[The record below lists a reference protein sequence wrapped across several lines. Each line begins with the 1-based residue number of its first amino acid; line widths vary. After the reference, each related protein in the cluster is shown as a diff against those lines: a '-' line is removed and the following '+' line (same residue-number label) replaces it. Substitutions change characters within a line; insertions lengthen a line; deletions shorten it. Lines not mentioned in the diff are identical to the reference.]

1 MLPIGRPCH
10 SQDNILVL
18 AVGKRGLLRI
28 RTFLKHRIP
37 HLDGVIIA
45 AGGEM
50 FAIGRPRHRLYLTG
64 VTTIGKNLAVVHGIV
79 VSHGGRIGVRS
90 EIGRGTCFEILMPG
104 EGMPVAA

>member
-1 MLPIGRPCH
+1 MYSNRLPHMHRSILARRSNMLPIGRPCYGP
-10 SQDNILVL
+10 DNILVL

-50 FAIGRPRHRLYLTG
+50 FAIGRPRYRLYLTG
-64 VTTIGKNLAVVHGIV
+64 MTSIGNKLSVGHGILVLCPV
-79 VSHGGRIGVRS
+79 V
-90 EIGRGTCFEILMPG
+90 
-104 EGMPVAA
+104 